1 MRVGELA
8 DLAGVTA
15 RTIRYYHQ
23 AGVLPEPP
31 RRANGYRS
39 YSVDDLVA
47 LLRIR
52 RLVGSGL
59 PLSEAGSLV
68 TESTTASTEELI
80 DEVDRGLEARIAD
93 LVDQRRRLAQARDGG
108 HLGQSKLAAA
118 LTFTP
123 TDLPIATLVA
133 HLYEDEL
140 HADHVADALL
150 TPALRSSLEGLQ
162 ERFDAI
168 DETTSSTE
176 QDDLA
181 DAMRTIAQELT
192 RHLPPMP
199 ARYEQLVL
207 GLVERNLDEPQKE
220 FLRRLE

>member
-8 DLAGVTA
+8 DLAGVTV

-31 RRANGYRS
+31 RRANGYRD

-47 LLRIR
+47 LLRLR
-52 RLVGSGL
+52 QLVGSGL
-59 PLSEAGSLV
+59 PLSAAGAVV

-80 DEVDRGLEARIAD
+80 DEVDRALEARIAD
-93 LVDQRRRLAQARDGG
+93 LVDQRRRLSQARDGG

-118 LTFTP
+118 LTLTP
-123 TDLPIATLVA
+123 TDLPIATLLA

-140 HADHVADALL
+140 SADHVADALL
-150 TPALRSSLEGLQ
+150 TPALRSDLEALQ

-168 DETTSSTE
+168 DETTSSTDE
-176 QDDLA
+176 DDLA
-181 DAMRTIAQELT
+181 DAMRAIAQELT
-192 RHLPPMP
+192 HHLPPMP
-199 ARYEQLVL
+199 ARYEQLIL
-207 GLVERNLDEPQKE
+207 GLTERHLTEPQRE
-220 FLRRLE
+220 FIRRLE

>member
-8 DLAGVTA
+8 DLAGVTV

-31 RRANGYRS
+31 RHANGYRD
-39 YSVDDLVA
+39 YSVDDLVS

-52 RLVGSGL
+52 QLVGSGL
-59 PLSEAGSLV
+59 PLAEAGALI
-68 TESTTASTEELI
+68 TESTSATTDELI
-80 DEVDRGLEARIAD
+80 DEVDRALEARIAD

-123 TDLPIATLVA
+123 TDLPIATLLA
-133 HLYEDEL
+133 HLYEHEL

-150 TPALRSSLEGLQ
+150 TPTRRADLETLQ

-168 DETTSSTE
+168 DETTSTTE
-176 QDDLA
+176 QDALA
-181 DAMRTIAQELT
+181 DAMTAIAQELT
-192 RHLPPMP
+192 AHLPPMP
-199 ARYEQLVL
+199 ARYEQLIL
-207 GLVERNLDEPQKE
+207 SLTERNLTDAQKA
-220 FLRRLE
+220 FVRRLE

>member
-8 DLAGVTA
+8 DLAGVTV

-31 RRANGYRS
+31 RHANGYRD

-52 RLVGSGL
+52 QLVGSGL
-59 PLSEAGSLV
+59 PLSEAGALI
-68 TESTTASTEELI
+68 TESTSATTEELI
-80 DEVDRGLEARIAD
+80 DEVDRALEARIAD
-93 LVDQRRRLAQARDGG
+93 LVDQRRRLSQAREGG
-108 HLGQSKLAAA
+108 HLGQSRLAAA

-123 TDLPIATLVA
+123 ADVPVATLMA

-140 HADHVADALL
+140 QADHIADALL
-150 TPALRSSLEGLQ
+150 SPALRTSLAALQ
-162 ERFDAI
+162 ERFDAL
-168 DETTSSTE
+168 DETTSAAE

-181 DAMRTIAQELT
+181 DTMLALTHELT
-192 RHLPPMP
+192 QRLPPMP
-199 ARYEQLVL
+199 ARYEQLL
-207 GLVERNLDEPQKE
+207 LALTERNLTDAQKA
-220 FLRRLE
+220 FVRRLG

>member
-8 DLAGVTA
+8 DLAGVTV

-31 RRANGYRS
+31 RHANGYRA
-39 YSVDDLVA
+39 YSVDDLVS

-52 RLVGSGL
+52 QLVGSGL
-59 PLSEAGSLV
+59 PLSEAGAV
-68 TESTTASTEELI
+68 VAESSTASPEELA
-80 DEVDRGLEARIAD
+80 DEVDRALEARIAD

-123 TDLPIATLVA
+123 RDLPIATLLA

-140 HADHVADALL
+140 HADHIADALL
-150 TPALRSSLEGLQ
+150 TPARRADLEALQ

-168 DETTSSTE
+168 DETTSTTE
-176 QDDLA
+176 QDALA
-181 DAMRTIAQELT
+181 DAVTAIAEELT
-192 RHLPPMP
+192 EHLPPMP
-199 ARYEQLVL
+199 TRYEQLIL
-207 GLVERNLDEPQKE
+207 SLTERKLTDAQKA
-220 FLRRLE
+220 FVRRLE